1 MISNCFVFSSTCEM
15 HLFRG
20 VTVITLVVLYVISLV
35 LLWNPISLNRTG
47 TLCFD
52 RGDV

>member
-1 MISNCFVFSSTCEM
+1 MISNCFVFSSACEM
-15 HLFRG
+15 HLFHG
-20 VTVITLVVLYVISLV
+20 VTVITLVVLYAISLV

-47 TLCFD
+47 TLCLD